1 MDNERVDRELQ
12 VRLLGPLG
20 FDVQEAASGIEAL
33 RAVSSF
39 VPDLILLD
47 IGMPL
52 LDGWETAR
60 LLRANLMSN
69 APIIVVS
76 ANAFDKGGENAAGI
90 RNEDFLVKPVNVVEL
105 LELIRERLNLQWVP
119 ATPAV
124 VAHVPTEKLLDI
136 VVIALDGRVA

>member
-76 ANAFDKGGENAAGI
+76 ANAFDKGGETPQA
-90 RNEDFLVKPVNVVEL
+90 F
-105 LELIRERLNLQWVP
+105 
-119 ATPAV
+119 ATRIFSSS
-124 VAHVPTEKLLDI
+124 LSMLSNCWN
-136 VVIALDGRVA
+136 